1 MADFGSILTGRL
13 VLGTIRGQSLLEG
26 DMMKAKCL
34 WLLLIAIPGLGCQS
48 SNYAE
53 RGTAI
58 GALTG
63 ALTGA
68 ALGKNNGNTGAGA
81 VIGSAVGAL
90 AGTAIGEGIDADI
103 ARNNAII
110 QQRLGRQ
117 LAGAVAIEDVITMSQ
132 ANLSD
137 EVITT
142 HIRANGVAHPP
153 RPEDLITLS
162 NAGVS
167 DAVIKAMQTAPP
179 PTPPAS
185 SSVPVSHRPVIV
197 EEHHYISPP
206 YPRPYRSHLHYHH
219 HPRRHRSNVHWGF
232 SFSN

>member
-1 MADFGSILTGRL
+1 MR
-13 VLGTIRGQSLLEG
+13 
-26 DMMKAKCL
+26 AKCL
-34 WLLLIAIPGLGCQS
+34 WLMLIVLPGLGCQS

-68 ALGKNNGNTGAGA
+68 AIGKHNGNTGAGA

-90 AGTAIGEGIDADI
+90 AGTAIGDSIDADI

-117 LAGAVAIEDVITMSQ
+117 LAGAVAIDDVITMTQ

-137 EVITT
+137 DVIIT
-142 HIRANGVAHPP
+142 HIRSNGVANPP

-162 NAGVS
+162 SAGVS

-179 PTPPAS
+179 PTPPAP
-185 SSVPVSHRPVIV
+185 SSVSAGRSPVIV
-197 EEHHYISPP
+197 EEHHYITPP
-206 YPRPYRSHLHYHH
+206 YPRPYRTHWHH
-219 HPRRHRSNVHWGF
+219 RSPPRRQRSNVHWGF

>member
-1 MADFGSILTGRL
+1 
-13 VLGTIRGQSLLEG
+13 
-26 DMMKAKCL
+26 MKAKCL
-34 WLLLIAIPGLGCQS
+34 WLILIALSGLGCQS

-68 ALGKNNGNTGAGA
+68 AIGKNNGNTGAGA

-110 QQRLGRQ
+110 QERLGRQ
-117 LAGAVAIEDVITMSQ
+117 LAGAVAVDDVITMTQ

-137 EVITT
+137 GVIIT
-142 HIRANGVAHPP
+142 HIRANGVANPP

-167 DAVIKAMQTAPP
+167 DTVIKAMQTAPP
-179 PTPPAS
+179 PIPPAP
-185 SSVPVSHRPVIV
+185 SSVPTRRSPVIV
-197 EEHHYISPP
+197 EEHHYITPSF
-206 YPRPYRSHLHYHH
+206 PRPHRSHWHYHH
-219 HPRRHRSNVHWGF
+219 QPRRHRSNMHWGF

>member
-1 MADFGSILTGRL
+1 
-13 VLGTIRGQSLLEG
+13 
-26 DMMKAKCL
+26 MKAKCL
-34 WLLLIAIPGLGCQS
+34 WLMLIALPGLGCQS

-68 ALGKNNGNTGAGA
+68 AIGKNNGNTGAGA
-81 VIGSAVGAL
+81 VIGTAVGAL

-110 QQRLGRQ
+110 QERLGRQ
-117 LAGAVAIEDVITMSQ
+117 LAGAVGTGDVITMTQ

-137 EVITT
+137 EVIIT
-142 HIRANGVAHPP
+142 HIQANGVATPP

-167 DAVIKAMQTAPP
+167 DAVIKAMQTARP
-179 PTPPAS
+179 PTT
-185 SSVPVSHRPVIV
+185 SVPAVSNPVIV
-197 EEHHYISPP
+197 EEHHYVTP
-206 YPRPYRSHLHYHH
+206 YPRPYRTHWHH
-219 HPRRHRSNVHWGF
+219 GYPRRHRSNVHWGF
-232 SFSN
+232 SFGH

>member
-1 MADFGSILTGRL
+1 
-13 VLGTIRGQSLLEG
+13 
-26 DMMKAKCL
+26 MKAKCL
-34 WLLLIAIPGLGCQS
+34 WLTLIAIPALGCQS
-48 SNYAE
+48 ANYAE

-68 ALGKNNGNTGAGA
+68 AIGKNNGNTGAGA
-81 VIGSAVGAL
+81 VLGTAVGAL
-90 AGTAIGEGIDADI
+90 AGTAIGESVDADI

-110 QQRLGRQ
+110 QERLGRQ
-117 LAGAVAIEDVITMSQ
+117 LAGAVTVDDVIVMSQ

-137 EVITT
+137 EVIAT
-142 HIRANGVAHPP
+142 HIRANGVANPP

-167 DAVIKAMQTAPP
+167 DAVIQAMQTATP
-179 PTPPAS
+179 PTPPAPS
-185 SSVPVSHRPVIV
+185 TVTADRRPVIV
-197 EEHHYISPP
+197 EEHHYIAPP
-206 YPRPYRSHLHYHH
+206 YPPPFRSHWHYRY
-219 HPRRHRSNVHWGF
+219 PRGRRSNVHWGF